1 MNPWN
6 IIQQLEADNSSLAK
20 QEILKGALAYVAD
33 STNTV
38 ADYSDND
45 FILGTTLAL
54 DPMVTFGVKQ
64 VPIREG
70 ADGEGLPMKEFEELA
85 SQLQLRASYWT
96 CGS

>member
-6 IIQQLEADNSSLAK
+6 TIQQLEADNSSLAK
-20 QEILKGALAYVAD
+20 QEILKGALAYVAG
-33 STNTV
+33 STGTV

-45 FILGTTLAL
+45 FILGCQWAL

-70 ADGEGLPMKEFEELA
+70 ADGEGLPMKEFEDFDFFTSEKRKLSPA
-85 SQLQLRASYWT
+85 
-96 CGS
+96 